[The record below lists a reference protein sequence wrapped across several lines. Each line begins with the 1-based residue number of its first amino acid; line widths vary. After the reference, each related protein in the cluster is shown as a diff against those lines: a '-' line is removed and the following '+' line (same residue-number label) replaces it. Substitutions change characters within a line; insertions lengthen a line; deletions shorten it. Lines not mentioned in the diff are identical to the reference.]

1 MNYANNITEL
11 IGNTP
16 LVKINSFSSQTETTI
31 LGKCE
36 FLNPSHSVKDRI
48 AFNMIVEALKSAQIN
63 QETQI
68 IEPTS
73 GNTGIGLAT
82 VCASLGLKLILTMPS
97 SMSLER
103 RKLLSALGAQL
114 VLTEAKLGMKG
125 AIAKANELAVEYE
138 NSFIPQQFNNPN
150 NPDIHK
156 KTTGVEIWNDTDGQV
171 DIFVAAV
178 GTGGTVTGTG
188 AFLKEKNPEIK
199 VFAVEPDL
207 SPVLSG
213 GQPGPHKI
221 QGIGAGFIPKVLN
234 TRIYENVIKVS
245 YEDAVATSRA
255 LAKNDGLL
263 VGISA
268 GANVFVAKELAKKEE
283 FKGKTIVTILCDT
296 GERYLSSDLYEYS
309 EE

>member
-1 MNYANNITEL
+1 MYAQNVTEL

-16 LVKINSFSSQTETTI
+16 LVKLNHASNASNALV

-48 AFNMIVEALKSAQIN
+48 GFNMIKTALDKGLIDKNSI
-63 QETQI
+63 I

-103 RKLLSALGAQL
+103 RKLLAALGAEL
-114 VLTEAKLGMKG
+114 VLTEPTLGMRG
-125 AIAKANELAVEYE
+125 AVEKATE
-138 NSFIPQQFNNPN
+138 LSKETPNSFVPQQFANESNPA
-150 NPDIHK
+150 IHYA
-156 KTTGVEIWNDTDGQV
+156 TTAEEIWRDTNGKI

-178 GTGGTVTGTG
+178 GTGGTITGTG
-188 AFLKEKNPEIK
+188 KRLKELNPNIK
-199 VFAVEPDL
+199 IIAVEPET

-213 GQPGPHKI
+213 GNPGPHKI
-221 QGIGAGFIPKVLN
+221 QGIGAGFIPAVLDTKV
-234 TRIYENVIKVS
+234 YDEVVQVS
-245 YEDAVATSRA
+245 YENAIETSRN
-255 LAKNDGLL
+255 LAKQEGLL

-268 GANVFVAKELAKKEE
+268 GANVYVASQIAQKAEN
-283 FKGKTIVTILCDT
+283 KGKTIVTILCDT
-296 GERYLSSDLYEYS
+296 GERYLSAGLYEYKES
-309 EE
+309 